1 MKKLHSI
8 IHAGPRRKAIV
19 TGAFETCMDA
29 VTVECS
35 DASVLEL
42 HEETAVGEKSWA
54 AERYIGVTLNM

>member
-8 IHAGPRRKAIV
+8 IHAGLRRKAIV

-29 VTVECS
+29 VTVEGS

-42 HEETAVGEKSWA
+42 HEETAVDE
-54 AERYIGVTLNM
+54 N